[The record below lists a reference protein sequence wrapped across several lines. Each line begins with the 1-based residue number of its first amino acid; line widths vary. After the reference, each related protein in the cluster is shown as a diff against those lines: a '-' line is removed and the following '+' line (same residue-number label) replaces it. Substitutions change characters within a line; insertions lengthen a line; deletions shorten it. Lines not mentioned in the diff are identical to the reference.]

1 MLRRNIKHPKNHYA
15 RKAILSIQEIQQ
27 KHQYDLM
34 RIPGVVGVGIGLD
47 SDESVLVVMVAKYT
61 RAIKRKIP
69 KQLDGYRLVI
79 QETGVIRAL

>member
-1 MLRRNIKHPKNHYA
+1 M
-15 RKAILSIQEIQQ
+15 SIQEIQQ

-34 RIPGVVGVGIGLD
+34 RIPGVVGVGIGLEA
-47 SDESVLVVMVAKYT
+47 DESVLVVMVAKQT
-61 RAIKRKIP
+61 RTIKRKVP